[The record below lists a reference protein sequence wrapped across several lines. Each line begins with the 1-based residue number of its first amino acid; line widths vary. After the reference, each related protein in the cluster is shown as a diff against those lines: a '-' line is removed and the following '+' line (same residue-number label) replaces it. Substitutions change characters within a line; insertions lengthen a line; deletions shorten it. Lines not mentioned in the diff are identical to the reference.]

1 MESYINNEIEDFS
14 DGPVAKTLVLIQ
26 ELRVR
31 SLVRKL
37 CAATKSSVC
46 VCTCVCARARSVMSN
61 SPLYDPGT
69 VASARL
75 LCLWD
80 FPGKNTGVV
89 VISFSR
95 GSSWPRDQT
104 QVSCV
109 PWKSS
114 HAPTKDPACH
124 KKTEDSVCH
133 S

>member
-26 ELRVR
+26 EPRVR
-31 SLVRKL
+31 SLVKKL

-75 LCLWD
+75 LCL
-80 FPGKNTGVV
+80 
-89 VISFSR
+89 
-95 GSSWPRDQT
+95 
-104 QVSCV
+104 
-109 PWKSS
+109 
-114 HAPTKDPACH
+114 
-124 KKTEDSVCH
+124 
-133 S
+133 